1 MSKNGKAASQ
11 HELQAI
17 ADICLSVVEC
27 YSTEDFFVPNDI
39 TLPLRFSSVPECK
52 SIIRLWVRDNHC
64 VALVES
70 QSMPLIQNV
79 FDESSLLQA
88 VSCENDR
95 DLDSDIR
102 TDRIIQQRQNQS
114 LLLVPSKLD
123 KVEV

>member
-1 MSKNGKAASQ
+1 MSKNGEAASQ
-11 HELQAI
+11 RELQAI

-88 VSCENDR
+88 VSYE
-95 DLDSDIR
+95 DSDIHAE
-102 TDRIIQQRQNQS
+102 RIIQQRQNQS

-123 KVEV
+123 KVKV